1 MGEALP
7 RDGAA
12 AASPARG
19 ASRCG
24 IDSVEL
30 TRIGRFLRETPEP
43 DVARLFSAQELV
55 DAGEGPG
62 RVASLAARFAA
73 KEACLKLF
81 PAETARHLIEAE
93 DFSVRRDAH
102 GAPVAVLSVRAQ
114 DVMAKHRVQSIQLS
128 LTHDKA
134 SASAVALAIPAVT
147 RASLAGRFCY
157 HLLPFRRGIILTNLR
172 RVYGETVD
180 EAEIVRLAQAH
191 YGHLV
196 ANVGELIRMRFVSEQ
211 RRAQMVRVE
220 NAEAFAAALAQR
232 KGVIVL
238 TGHFG
243 GWEVSTVAGLSQYPE
258 VRGQFYFVRR
268 PIKPR
273 WFETLVI
280 SRRLRKAG
288 FGVLPARGGLDGILQ
303 VLEAGHTVVFPFDQH
318 SGGRDSV
325 TVDFFGH
332 PAGTFRS
339 LAVMALATGAV
350 VVPGAS
356 WREDD
361 GRHVLRFE
369 QPLPTIEHENTNEA
383 IRLNTQAYNR
393 ALEHLVLRHPEQ
405 WFWVHRRWK

>member
-1 MGEALP
+1 MATEN
-7 RDGAA
+7 
-12 AASPARG
+12 G

-30 TRIGRFLRETPEP
+30 ARIERFLRETPAD
-43 DVARLFSAQELV
+43 DVARVFSAQELA

-81 PAETARHLIEAE
+81 PAETARHEIEAE
-93 DFSVRRDAH
+93 DFSVARDAH
-102 GAPVAVLSVRAQ
+102 GAPQAVLSMRAQ
-114 DVMAKHRVQSIQLS
+114 DVAARHRIRIQLS
-128 LTHDKA
+128 LTHDRQ
-134 SASAVALAIPAVT
+134 SASAVALAVPVVT
-147 RASLAGRFCY
+147 PTSAAGRFCY
-157 HLLPFRRGIILTNLR
+157 RWLPFRRDIILGNLR
-172 RVYGETVD
+172 RVYGDSVD

-196 ANVGELIRMRFVSEQ
+196 TNVVELFRMRFVSER
-211 RRAQMVRVE
+211 RRAELVRVE
-220 NAEAFAAALAQR
+220 NVDYFADALAQR

-243 GWEVSTVAGLSQYPE
+243 GWEVSTVAGLSQFPE
-258 VRGQFYFVRR
+258 VRGQIYFVRR

-273 WFETLVI
+273 WVEHLVVT
-280 SRRLRKAG
+280 RRLRKAG
-288 FGVLPARGGLDGILQ
+288 FGVLPKRGGLDAILE

-318 SGGRDSV
+318 AGGRDAIRV
-325 TVDFFGH
+325 NFFGH

-350 VVPGAS
+350 VLPGAS
-356 WREDD
+356 WREAD
-361 GRHVLRFE
+361 GRHVVRFE
-369 QPLPTIEHENTNEA
+369 KPLPTIEVDDTNEA
-383 IRLNTQAYNR
+383 IRLNTQAYNH

-405 WFWVHRRWK
+405 WFWVHRRWKV